1 MQDYHTPPRKTNEQF
16 NTSAQ
21 AEFTGTPKCEHLEHR
36 IQVENAEVRV
46 TVIPNPNKKADAFKA
61 KVDRLKETLFE
72 ISTQFRRVL
81 PSLWHSEPLQKQ
93 AARIVDRLTEEE
105 SRGKNQ
111 AKTLVGINDEVG
123 RLDSNFGDLS
133 MVDRVKAVVNLCEN
147 QSNVIRVQHLTENEV
162 SDALASVDKILS
174 EESGVRKKC
183 EGTFAQRIRSL
194 GSALL
199 RAYQA
204 NKAWADLKGVTLAES
219 RTTREKLIQLEVQ
232 NDDLRR
238 SNEYWIKTAQ
248 LRGSKSQSADA
259 TSLYVDSV
267 NESHALLT
275 QLGVEQS
282 GDVPA
287 RLRSFLG
294 TVRKAIYPVFG
305 CSSVAKL
312 WEVVIKF

>member
-1 MQDYHTPPRKTNEQF
+1 MSRRAT
-16 NTSAQ
+16 
-21 AEFTGTPKCEHLEHR
+21 
-36 IQVENAEVRV
+36 
-46 TVIPNPNKKADAFKA
+46 
-61 KVDRLKETLFE
+61 
-72 ISTQFRRVL
+72 STQSPERV
-81 PSLWHSEPLQKQ
+81 E
-93 AARIVDRLTEEE
+93 
-105 SRGKNQ
+105 
-111 AKTLVGINDEVG
+111 
-123 RLDSNFGDLS
+123 
-133 MVDRVKAVVNLCEN
+133 AVVNLCER
-147 QSNVIRVQHLTENEV
+147 QFNVIRLQNLEQNEV

-174 EESGVRKKC
+174 EEAGVNVKC

-232 NDDLRR
+232 NDELRR
-238 SNEYWIKTAQ
+238 SNENWIKTAQ
-248 LRGSKSQSADA
+248 LRGSKIQSADA
-259 TSLYVDSV
+259 TITHLEKQLQARHHRNTELEQELAGARRRESKYSCHVDSV

-294 TVRKAIYPVFG
+294 TVRHAIAPVSG
-305 CSSVAKL
+305 YSKWASSL
-312 WEVVIKF
+312 WEMVKNF